1 MRKHLSIFILIL
13 FLLPGVFSLAKTSSS
28 SDIRYLFAY
37 FTDKNENRNGMHL
50 AWSVDGYTW
59 MPIGPEH
66 SFLKCD
72 YGTWYADKRMRDP
85 FVMKGPDGLW
95 HCIWTL
101 NWDGNAIG
109 YAHSKDLVHWSRQSY
124 PKVME
129 GYEVR
134 NCWAPEMIYDDENR
148 QYVIFWAS
156 TIKEDGVWKTEPG
169 EKYDHRMYYT
179 TTKDFKT
186 FSPAKIFFDPG
197 HNVIDVTI
205 QKKDGKY
212 YMLYKDERIWPKAK
226 KELSVAVSKHATG
239 PYLPTGDKPFATDW
253 VEGPAVCPLSDGSY
267 VVYMDAYTRHRYE
280 AKRTRDFRTWEDV
293 TDRISIPKDA
303 KHGSIITVTK
313 AFVDNILSEVAAARK
328 REGLRNERFALPASL
343 KEAVPVEAEI
353 TVEGGQAKKISDYL
367 FGVFFEDLNYAAD
380 GGLYAE
386 LVQNRDFE
394 YAPEDKT
401 GNDPDWNSRYAWEL
415 KSYKADAPAEPVV
428 LEIDTAAPLHPNNPH
443 YAVLHAQ
450 STELDLINRGFDGI
464 HIRKGEK
471 YNLSFFSR
479 IQGKGQ
485 GTLQVQL
492 RNRSGKPL
500 AQAAVKVAPGEWT
513 KQHLTLQAVEDAD
526 SASLSIQTVTPGIY
540 ALDMISLFPQKTF
553 KNRPNGLRADLAQTI
568 ADLHPRFMRFPGG
581 CLAHGDGVHNIY
593 NWKETIGPLESRKPQ
608 RNLWGY
614 HQTKGLGYYEFFQF
628 CEDIQ
633 AEPVPVIAAGV
644 CCQNSR
650 GGGQQGVAM
659 CDMDAFVQDILDLVE
674 YANGDASSKWGRM
687 RAEAGHPEPFHLKY
701 IGIGNEDQITDA
713 FEERFTMIYKALK
726 AKHPEITVIGTA
738 GPFNEGTDYEEGWKI
753 VDRLQVPMVDEHYYQ
768 TPGWFLNNQHFYDSY
783 DRQGAK
789 VYLGEYAAHLPGRP
803 NNLEVALAEAAYMT
817 SLERN
822 GDVVSMAS
830 YATLLAKEGHTQWN
844 PDLIYFNNGEVKPT
858 VNYYVQQLFGQNAGD
873 EYLPA
878 TVKLSSLSE
887 DIGKRVP
894 VSAVRDR
901 KTGDLI
907 LKLVNILPA
916 NTQAQVRLNGV
927 EVGDTRAVKTVLSG
941 TLEDTDL
948 KPRTFDCTVG
958 REFTCELPAYSL
970 TVIRIK
976 IKSVY

>member
-1 MRKHLSIFILIL
+1 MRKHLSFFILIL
-13 FLLPGVFSLAKTSSS
+13 FLLPGVFSQAKTSSS

-50 AWSVDGYTW
+50 AWSADGYTW
-59 MPIGPEH
+59 TPIGPEH

-109 YAHSKDLVHWSRQSY
+109 YAHSEDLVHWSRQSY

-156 TIKEDGVWKTEPG
+156 TIKENGVWKTEPG

-226 KELSVAVSKHATG
+226 KELSVAVSDHATG

-293 TDRISIPKDA
+293 TDRILIPKDA

-313 AFVDNILSEVAAARK
+313 EFVDNILSEVAAWQY
-328 REGLRNERFALPASL
+328 RENLRNERLALPDSL
-343 KEAVPVEAEI
+343 KNAVPVEADI
-353 TVEGGQAKKISDYL
+353 TVHAGQAKKISDEL

-394 YAPEDKT
+394 YSSED
-401 GNDPDWNSRYAWEL
+401 GSREGWDSGYAWYAKDGNATL
-415 KSYKADAPAEPVV
+415 TIAVTDPVH
-428 LEIDTAAPLHPNNPH
+428 ENNPH
-443 YAVLHAQ
+443 YAVLNVQEPGAA
-450 STELDLINRGFDGI
+450 LCNDGFDGI
-464 HIRKGEK
+464 SLKRGEK
-471 YNLSFFSR
+471 YDFSLFAR
-479 IQGKGQ
+479 IPEGSKGGKVDVRLLNQEGEVVAKTSVTATSKEWQ
-485 GTLQVQL
+485 KQKAVLTATADV
-492 RNRSGKPL
+492 RSAVLALVPQKAGKYEFDL
-500 AQAAVKVAPGEWT
+500 V
-513 KQHLTLQAVEDAD
+513 
-526 SASLSIQTVTPGIY
+526 
-540 ALDMISLFPQKTF
+540 SLFPQKTF
-553 KNRPNGLRADLAQTI
+553 KGRPNGLRADLAQAI

-593 NWKETIGPLESRKPQ
+593 NWKETVGPLESRKPQ

-628 CEDIQ
+628 SEDIG

-650 GGGQQGVAM
+650 GGGQQGVPM
-659 CDMDAFVQDILDLVE
+659 CEMDAFIQDIVDLVE
-674 YANGDASSKWGRM
+674 YANGDASTKWGSV

-713 FEERFTMIYKALK
+713 FEERFTMIYRVLK
-726 AKHPEITVIGTA
+726 EKHPEITVIGTA
-738 GPFNEGTDYEEGWKI
+738 GPFNEGTDYEEGWDI
-753 VDRLQVPMVDEHYYQ
+753 VDKLGVPMVDEHYYQ

-783 DRQGAK
+783 NRKGAK

-803 NNLEVALAEAAYMT
+803 NNLEVSLAEAAYMT

-822 GDVVSMAS
+822 GDIVSMAS
-830 YATLLAKEGHTQWN
+830 YAPLLAKEGHTQWN
-844 PDLIYFNNGEVKPT
+844 PDLIYFDNLTVKPT
-858 VNYYVQQLFGQNAGD
+858 VNYYVQQMYGLNAGD
-873 EYLPA
+873 EYLPV
-878 TVKLSSLSE
+878 TVRLSE
-887 DIGKRVP
+887 PSGDIAKRLP
-894 VSAVRDR
+894 VSVVKDS

-907 LKLVNILPA
+907 VKLVNILPA
-916 NTQAQVRLNGV
+916 ATRTNIRLDGV
-927 EVGDTRAVKTVLSG
+927 VVADTHAVKTVLSG
-941 TLEDTDL
+941 ALEDTDL
-948 KPRTFDCTVG
+948 KPQTLDCQVG
-958 REFTCELPAYSL
+958 QVFACELPAYSF

>member
-1 MRKHLSIFILIL
+1 MRKHLSFFILIL
-13 FLLPGVFSLAKTSSS
+13 FLLPGVFSQAKTSSS

-50 AWSVDGYTW
+50 AWSADGYTW
-59 MPIGPEH
+59 TPIGPEH

-109 YAHSKDLVHWSRQSY
+109 YAHSEDLVHWSRQSY

-156 TIKEDGVWKTEPG
+156 TIKENGVWKTEPG

-226 KELSVAVSKHATG
+226 KELSVAVSDHATG

-313 AFVDNILSEVAAARK
+313 EFVDNILSEVAAWQY
-328 REGLRNERFALPASL
+328 RENLRNERLALPDSL
-343 KEAVPVEAEI
+343 KNAVPVEADI
-353 TVEGGQAKKISDYL
+353 TVHAGQAKKISDEL

-394 YAPEDKT
+394 YSSED
-401 GNDPDWNSRYAWEL
+401 GSREGWDSGYAWHAKDGNATL
-415 KSYKADAPAEPVV
+415 TIAVTDPVH
-428 LEIDTAAPLHPNNPH
+428 ENNPH
-443 YAVLHAQ
+443 YAVLDVQEPGTA
-450 STELDLINRGFDGI
+450 LCNDGFDGI
-464 HIRKGEK
+464 SLKRGEK
-471 YNLSFFSR
+471 YDFSLFAR
-479 IQGKGQ
+479 IPEGSKGGKVDVRLLNQEGEVVAKTSVTATSKEWQ
-485 GTLQVQL
+485 KQKAVLTATADV
-492 RNRSGKPL
+492 RSAVLALVPQKAGKYEFDL
-500 AQAAVKVAPGEWT
+500 V
-513 KQHLTLQAVEDAD
+513 
-526 SASLSIQTVTPGIY
+526 
-540 ALDMISLFPQKTF
+540 SLFPQKTF
-553 KNRPNGLRADLAQTI
+553 KGRPNGLRADLAQAI

-593 NWKETIGPLESRKPQ
+593 NWKETVGPLESRKPQ

-628 CEDIQ
+628 SEDIG

-650 GGGQQGVAM
+650 GGGQQGVPM
-659 CDMDAFVQDILDLVE
+659 CEMDAFIQDIVDLVE
-674 YANGDASSKWGRM
+674 YANGDASTKWGSV

-713 FEERFTMIYKALK
+713 FEERFTMIYRVLK
-726 AKHPEITVIGTA
+726 EKHPEITVIGTA
-738 GPFNEGTDYEEGWKI
+738 GPFNEGTDYEEGWDI
-753 VDRLQVPMVDEHYYQ
+753 VDKLGVPMVDEHYYQ

-783 DRQGAK
+783 NRKGAK

-803 NNLEVALAEAAYMT
+803 NNLEVSLAEAAYMT

-822 GDVVSMAS
+822 GDIVSMAS
-830 YATLLAKEGHTQWN
+830 YAPLLAKEGHTQWN
-844 PDLIYFNNGEVKPT
+844 PDLIYFDNLTVKPT
-858 VNYYVQQLFGQNAGD
+858 VNYYVQQMYGLNAGD
-873 EYLPA
+873 EYLPV
-878 TVKLSSLSE
+878 TVRLSDPSG
-887 DIGKRVP
+887 DIAKRLP
-894 VSAVRDR
+894 VSVVKDS

-907 LKLVNILPA
+907 VKLVNILSA
-916 NTQAQVRLNGV
+916 ATRTNIRLDGV
-927 EVGDTRAVKTVLSG
+927 AVVDTHAVKTVLSG
-941 TLEDTDL
+941 ALEDTDL
-948 KPRTFDCTVG
+948 KPQTSDCTVG
-958 REFTCELPAYSL
+958 CDFTCELPAYSL
-970 TVIRIK
+970 SVIRIK
-976 IKSVY
+976 KVSLRK

>member
-1 MRKHLSIFILIL
+1 MRKHLSFFILIL

-50 AWSVDGYTW
+50 AWSADGYTW
-59 MPIGPEH
+59 TPIGPEH

-109 YAHSKDLVHWSRQSY
+109 YAHSEDLVHWSRQSY

-156 TIKEDGVWKTEPG
+156 TIKENGVWKTEPG

-226 KELSVAVSKHATG
+226 KELSVAVSDHATG

-313 AFVDNILSEVAAARK
+313 EFVDNILSEVVAWQY
-328 REGLRNERFALPASL
+328 RENLRNERLALPDSL
-343 KEAVPVEAEI
+343 KNAVPVEADI
-353 TVEGGQAKKISDYL
+353 TVHAGQAKKISDEL

-394 YAPEDKT
+394 YSSED
-401 GNDPDWNSRYAWEL
+401 GSREGWDSGYAWHAKDGNATL
-415 KSYKADAPAEPVV
+415 TIAVTDPVH
-428 LEIDTAAPLHPNNPH
+428 ENNPH
-443 YAVLHAQ
+443 YAVLDVQEPGAA
-450 STELDLINRGFDGI
+450 LCNDGFDGI
-464 HIRKGEK
+464 SLKRGEK
-471 YNLSFFSR
+471 YDFSLFAR
-479 IQGKGQ
+479 IPEGSKGGKVDVRLLNQEGEVVAKTSVTATSKEWQ
-485 GTLQVQL
+485 KQKAVLTATADV
-492 RNRSGKPL
+492 RSAVLALVPQKAGKYEFDL
-500 AQAAVKVAPGEWT
+500 V
-513 KQHLTLQAVEDAD
+513 
-526 SASLSIQTVTPGIY
+526 
-540 ALDMISLFPQKTF
+540 SLFPQKTF
-553 KNRPNGLRADLAQTI
+553 KGRPNGLRADLAQAI

-593 NWKETIGPLESRKPQ
+593 NWKETVGPLESRKPQ

-628 CEDIQ
+628 SEDIG

-650 GGGQQGVAM
+650 GGGQQGVPM
-659 CDMDAFVQDILDLVE
+659 CEMDAFIQDIVDLVE
-674 YANGDASSKWGRM
+674 YANGDASTKWGSV

-713 FEERFTMIYKALK
+713 FEERFTMIYRVLK
-726 AKHPEITVIGTA
+726 EKHPEITVIGTA
-738 GPFNEGTDYEEGWKI
+738 GPFNEGTDYEEGWDI
-753 VDRLQVPMVDEHYYQ
+753 VDKLGVPMVDEHYYQ

-783 DRQGAK
+783 NRKGAK
-789 VYLGEYAAHLPGRP
+789 VYLGEYAAHLPERP
-803 NNLEVALAEAAYMT
+803 NNLEVSLAEAAYMT

-822 GDVVSMAS
+822 GDIVSMAS
-830 YATLLAKEGHTQWN
+830 YAPLLAKEGHTQWN
-844 PDLIYFNNGEVKPT
+844 PDLIYFDNLTVKPT
-858 VNYYVQQLFGQNAGD
+858 VNYYVQQMYGLNAGD
-873 EYLPA
+873 EYLPV
-878 TVKLSSLSE
+878 TVRLSDPSG
-887 DIGKRVP
+887 DIAKRLP
-894 VSAVRDR
+894 VSVVKDS

-907 LKLVNILPA
+907 VKLVNILPA
-916 NTQAQVRLNGV
+916 ATRTNIRLDGV
-927 EVGDTRAVKTVLSG
+927 VVADTHAVKTVLSG
-941 TLEDTDL
+941 ALEDTDL
-948 KPRTFDCTVG
+948 KPQTLDCQVG
-958 REFTCELPAYSL
+958 QVFACELPAYSF

>member
-1 MRKHLSIFILIL
+1 MRKHLSFFILIL
-13 FLLPGVFSLAKTSSS
+13 FLLPGVFSQAKTSSS

-50 AWSVDGYTW
+50 AWSADGYTW
-59 MPIGPEH
+59 TPIGPEH

-109 YAHSKDLVHWSRQSY
+109 YAHSEDLVHWSRQSY

-156 TIKEDGVWKTEPG
+156 TIKENGVWKTEPG

-226 KELSVAVSKHATG
+226 KELSVAVSDHATG

-293 TDRISIPKDA
+293 TDRILIPKDA

-313 AFVDNILSEVAAARK
+313 EFVDNILSEVAAWQY
-328 REGLRNERFALPASL
+328 RENLRNERLALPDSL
-343 KEAVPVEAEI
+343 KNAVPVEADI
-353 TVEGGQAKKISDYL
+353 TVHAGQAKKISDEL

-394 YAPEDKT
+394 YSSED
-401 GNDPDWNSRYAWEL
+401 GSREGWDSGYAWYAKDGNATL
-415 KSYKADAPAEPVV
+415 TIAVTDPVH
-428 LEIDTAAPLHPNNPH
+428 ENNPH
-443 YAVLHAQ
+443 YAVLDVQEPGAA
-450 STELDLINRGFDGI
+450 LCNDGFDGI
-464 HIRKGEK
+464 SLKRGEK
-471 YNLSFFSR
+471 YDFSLFAR
-479 IQGKGQ
+479 IPEGSKGGKVDVRLLNQEGEVVAKTSVTATSKEWQ
-485 GTLQVQL
+485 KQKAVLTATADV
-492 RNRSGKPL
+492 RSAVLALVPQKAGKYEFDL
-500 AQAAVKVAPGEWT
+500 V
-513 KQHLTLQAVEDAD
+513 
-526 SASLSIQTVTPGIY
+526 
-540 ALDMISLFPQKTF
+540 SLFPQKTF
-553 KNRPNGLRADLAQTI
+553 KGRPNGLRADLAQAI

-593 NWKETIGPLESRKPQ
+593 NWKETVGPLESRKPQ

-628 CEDIQ
+628 SEDIG

-650 GGGQQGVAM
+650 GGGQQGVPM
-659 CDMDAFVQDILDLVE
+659 CEMDAFIQDIVDLVE
-674 YANGDASSKWGRM
+674 YANGDASTKWGSV

-713 FEERFTMIYKALK
+713 FEERFTMIYRVLK
-726 AKHPEITVIGTA
+726 EKHPEITVIGTA
-738 GPFNEGTDYEEGWKI
+738 GPFNEGTDYEEGWDI
-753 VDRLQVPMVDEHYYQ
+753 VDKLGVPMVDEHYYQ

-783 DRQGAK
+783 NRKGAK

-803 NNLEVALAEAAYMT
+803 NNLEVSLAEAAYMT

-822 GDVVSMAS
+822 GDIVSMAS
-830 YATLLAKEGHTQWN
+830 YAPLLAKEGHTQWN
-844 PDLIYFNNGEVKPT
+844 PDLIYFDNLTVKPT
-858 VNYYVQQLFGQNAGD
+858 VNYYVQQMYGLNAGD
-873 EYLPA
+873 EYLPV
-878 TVKLSSLSE
+878 TVRLSE
-887 DIGKRVP
+887 PSGDIAKRLP
-894 VSAVRDR
+894 VSVVKDS

-907 LKLVNILPA
+907 VKLVNILPA
-916 NTQAQVRLNGV
+916 ATRTNIRLDGV
-927 EVGDTRAVKTVLSG
+927 VVADTHAVKTVLSG
-941 TLEDTDL
+941 ALEDTDL
-948 KPRTFDCTVG
+948 KPQTLDCQVG
-958 REFTCELPAYSL
+958 QVFACELPAYSF

>member
-1 MRKHLSIFILIL
+1 MRKHLSFFILIL
-13 FLLPGVFSLAKTSSS
+13 FLLPGVFSQAKTSSS

-50 AWSVDGYTW
+50 AWSADGYTW
-59 MPIGPEH
+59 TPIGPEH

-109 YAHSKDLVHWSRQSY
+109 YAHSEDLVHWSRQSY

-156 TIKEDGVWKTEPG
+156 TIKENGVWKTEPG

-226 KELSVAVSKHATG
+226 KELSVAVSDHATG

-313 AFVDNILSEVAAARK
+313 EFVDNILSEVAAWQY
-328 REGLRNERFALPASL
+328 RENLRNERLALPDSL
-343 KEAVPVEAEI
+343 KNAVPVEADI
-353 TVEGGQAKKISDYL
+353 TVHAGQAKKISDEL

-394 YAPEDKT
+394 YSSED
-401 GNDPDWNSRYAWEL
+401 GSREGWDSGYAWHAKDGNATL
-415 KSYKADAPAEPVV
+415 TIAVTDPVH
-428 LEIDTAAPLHPNNPH
+428 ENNPH
-443 YAVLHAQ
+443 YAVLDVQEPGAA
-450 STELDLINRGFDGI
+450 LCNDGFDGI
-464 HIRKGEK
+464 SLKRGEK
-471 YNLSFFSR
+471 YDFSLFAR
-479 IQGKGQ
+479 IPEGSKGGKVDVRLLNQEGEVVAKTSVTATSKEWQ
-485 GTLQVQL
+485 KQKAVLTATADV
-492 RNRSGKPL
+492 RSAVLALVPQKAGKYEFDL
-500 AQAAVKVAPGEWT
+500 V
-513 KQHLTLQAVEDAD
+513 
-526 SASLSIQTVTPGIY
+526 
-540 ALDMISLFPQKTF
+540 SLFPQKTF
-553 KNRPNGLRADLAQTI
+553 KGRPNGLRADLAQAI

-593 NWKETIGPLESRKPQ
+593 NWKETVGPLESRKPQ

-628 CEDIQ
+628 SEDIG

-650 GGGQQGVAM
+650 GGGQQGVPM
-659 CDMDAFVQDILDLVE
+659 CEMDAFIQDIVDLVE
-674 YANGDASSKWGRM
+674 YANGEASTKWGSV

-713 FEERFTMIYKALK
+713 FEERFSMIYRVLK
-726 AKHPEITVIGTA
+726 EKHPEITVIGTA
-738 GPFNEGTDYEEGWKI
+738 GPFNEGTDYEEGWDI
-753 VDRLQVPMVDEHYYQ
+753 VDKLGVPMVDEHYYQ

-783 DRQGAK
+783 NRKGAK

-803 NNLEVALAEAAYMT
+803 NNLEVSLAEAAYMT

-822 GDVVSMAS
+822 GDIVSMAS
-830 YATLLAKEGHTQWN
+830 YAPLLAKEGHTQWN
-844 PDLIYFNNGEVKPT
+844 PDLIYFDNLTVKPT
-858 VNYYVQQLFGQNAGD
+858 VNYYVQQMYGLNAGD
-873 EYLPA
+873 EYLPV
-878 TVKLSSLSE
+878 TVRLSE
-887 DIGKRVP
+887 PSGDIAKRLP
-894 VSAVRDR
+894 VSVVKDS

-907 LKLVNILPA
+907 VKLVNILPA
-916 NTQAQVRLNGV
+916 ATRTNIRLDGV
-927 EVGDTRAVKTVLSG
+927 VVADTHAVKTVLSG
-941 TLEDTDL
+941 ALEDTDL
-948 KPRTFDCTVG
+948 KPQTSDCTVG
-958 REFTCELPAYSL
+958 CDFTCELPAYSL
-970 TVIRIK
+970 SVIRIK
-976 IKSVY
+976 KVSLRK

>member
-1 MRKHLSIFILIL
+1 MRKHLSFFILIL

-50 AWSVDGYTW
+50 AWSADGYTW
-59 MPIGPEH
+59 TPIGPEH

-109 YAHSKDLVHWSRQSY
+109 YAHSEDLVHWSRQSY

-156 TIKEDGVWKTEPG
+156 TIKENGVWKTEPG

-226 KELSVAVSKHATG
+226 KELSVAVSDHATG

-313 AFVDNILSEVAAARK
+313 EFVDNILSEVAAWQY
-328 REGLRNERFALPASL
+328 RENLRNERLALPDSL
-343 KEAVPVEAEI
+343 KNAVPVEADI
-353 TVEGGQAKKISDYL
+353 TVHAGQAKKISDEL

-394 YAPEDKT
+394 YSSED
-401 GNDPDWNSRYAWEL
+401 GSREGWDSGYAWHAKDGNATL
-415 KSYKADAPAEPVV
+415 TIAVTDPVH
-428 LEIDTAAPLHPNNPH
+428 ENNPH
-443 YAVLHAQ
+443 YAVLDVQEPGTA
-450 STELDLINRGFDGI
+450 LCNDGFDGI
-464 HIRKGEK
+464 SLKRGEK
-471 YNLSFFSR
+471 YDFSLFAR
-479 IQGKGQ
+479 IPKGSKGGKVDVRLLNQEGEVVVKTSVTATSKEWQ
-485 GTLQVQL
+485 KQKAVLTATADV
-492 RNRSGKPL
+492 RSAVLALVPQKAGKYEFDL
-500 AQAAVKVAPGEWT
+500 V
-513 KQHLTLQAVEDAD
+513 
-526 SASLSIQTVTPGIY
+526 
-540 ALDMISLFPQKTF
+540 SLFPQKTF
-553 KNRPNGLRADLAQTI
+553 KGRPNGLRADLAQAI

-593 NWKETIGPLESRKPQ
+593 NWKETVGPLESRKPQ

-614 HQTKGLGYYEFFQF
+614 HQTKRVGL
-628 CEDIQ
+628 
-633 AEPVPVIAAGV
+633 
-644 CCQNSR
+644 
-650 GGGQQGVAM
+650 
-659 CDMDAFVQDILDLVE
+659 L
-674 YANGDASSKWGRM
+674 
-687 RAEAGHPEPFHLKY
+687 
-701 IGIGNEDQITDA
+701 
-713 FEERFTMIYKALK
+713 
-726 AKHPEITVIGTA
+726 
-738 GPFNEGTDYEEGWKI
+738 
-753 VDRLQVPMVDEHYYQ
+753 
-768 TPGWFLNNQHFYDSY
+768 
-783 DRQGAK
+783 
-789 VYLGEYAAHLPGRP
+789 
-803 NNLEVALAEAAYMT
+803 
-817 SLERN
+817 
-822 GDVVSMAS
+822 
-830 YATLLAKEGHTQWN
+830 
-844 PDLIYFNNGEVKPT
+844 
-858 VNYYVQQLFGQNAGD
+858 
-873 EYLPA
+873 
-878 TVKLSSLSE
+878 
-887 DIGKRVP
+887 
-894 VSAVRDR
+894 
-901 KTGDLI
+901 
-907 LKLVNILPA
+907 
-916 NTQAQVRLNGV
+916 
-927 EVGDTRAVKTVLSG
+927 
-941 TLEDTDL
+941 
-948 KPRTFDCTVG
+948 
-958 REFTCELPAYSL
+958 
-970 TVIRIK
+970 
-976 IKSVY
+976 

>member
-1 MRKHLSIFILIL
+1 MRKHLSFFILIL

-50 AWSVDGYTW
+50 AWSADGYTW
-59 MPIGPEH
+59 TPIGPEH

-109 YAHSKDLVHWSRQSY
+109 YAHSEDLVHWSRQSY

-156 TIKEDGVWKTEPG
+156 TIKENGVWKTEPG

-226 KELSVAVSKHATG
+226 KELSVAVSDHATG

-293 TDRISIPKDA
+293 TDRILIPKDA

-313 AFVDNILSEVAAARK
+313 EFVDNILSEVAAWQY
-328 REGLRNERFALPASL
+328 RENLRNERLALPDSL
-343 KEAVPVEAEI
+343 KNAVPVEADI
-353 TVEGGQAKKISDYL
+353 TVHAGQAKKISDEL

-394 YAPEDKT
+394 YSSED
-401 GNDPDWNSRYAWEL
+401 GSREGWDSGYAWYAKDGNATL
-415 KSYKADAPAEPVV
+415 TIAVTDPVH
-428 LEIDTAAPLHPNNPH
+428 ENNPH
-443 YAVLHAQ
+443 YAVLDVQEPGAA
-450 STELDLINRGFDGI
+450 LCNDGFDGI
-464 HIRKGEK
+464 SLKRGEK
-471 YNLSFFSR
+471 YDFSLFAR
-479 IQGKGQ
+479 IPEGSKGGKVDVRLLNQEGEVVAKTSVTATSKEWQ
-485 GTLQVQL
+485 KQKAVLTATADV
-492 RNRSGKPL
+492 RSAVLALVPQKAGKYEFDL
-500 AQAAVKVAPGEWT
+500 V
-513 KQHLTLQAVEDAD
+513 
-526 SASLSIQTVTPGIY
+526 
-540 ALDMISLFPQKTF
+540 SLFPQKTF
-553 KNRPNGLRADLAQTI
+553 KGRPNGLRADLAQAI

-593 NWKETIGPLESRKPQ
+593 NWKETVGPLESRKPQ

-628 CEDIQ
+628 SEDIG

-650 GGGQQGVAM
+650 GGGQQGVPM
-659 CDMDAFVQDILDLVE
+659 CEMDAFIQDIVDLVE
-674 YANGDASSKWGRM
+674 YANGDASTKWGSV

-713 FEERFTMIYKALK
+713 FEERFTMIYRVLK
-726 AKHPEITVIGTA
+726 EKHPEITVIGTA
-738 GPFNEGTDYEEGWKI
+738 GPFNEGTDYEEGWDI
-753 VDRLQVPMVDEHYYQ
+753 VDKLGVPMVDEHYYQ

-783 DRQGAK
+783 NRKGAK

-803 NNLEVALAEAAYMT
+803 NNLEVSLAEAAYMT

-822 GDVVSMAS
+822 GDIVSMAS
-830 YATLLAKEGHTQWN
+830 YAPLLAKEGHTQWN
-844 PDLIYFNNGEVKPT
+844 PDLIYFDNLTVKPT
-858 VNYYVQQLFGQNAGD
+858 VNYYVQQMYGLNAGD
-873 EYLPA
+873 EYLPV
-878 TVKLSSLSE
+878 TVRLSDPSG
-887 DIGKRVP
+887 DIAKRLP
-894 VSAVRDR
+894 VSVVKDS

-907 LKLVNILPA
+907 VKLVNILPA
-916 NTQAQVRLNGV
+916 ATRTNIRLDGV
-927 EVGDTRAVKTVLSG
+927 VVADTHAVKTVLSG
-941 TLEDTDL
+941 ALEDTDL
-948 KPRTFDCTVG
+948 KPQTLDCQVG
-958 REFTCELPAYSL
+958 QVFACELPAYSF

>member
-50 AWSVDGYTW
+50 AWSADGYTW

-328 REGLRNERFALPASL
+328 RENLRNERLALPASL

-353 TVEGGQAKKISDYL
+353 TVEGGQAKKISDHL

-401 GNDPDWNSRYAWEL
+401 GNDSDWNSRYAWEL
-415 KSYKADAPAEPVV
+415 KSYKADAPAEALV

-485 GTLQVQL
+485 EILQVQL
-492 RNRSGKPL
+492 RNHSGKPL

-553 KNRPNGLRADLAQTI
+553 KNRLNGLRADLAQTI
-568 ADLHPRFMRFPGG
+568 ADLAMVYIIFITGKKRLVRWKAGNLNAICGDITRRKGLDITSFSSSVKIFRQNLFPLLPRAYVVRTPVEAG
-581 CLAHGDGVHNIY
+581 N
-593 NWKETIGPLESRKPQ
+593 KESRCAIWMLLSKTSWIWWNMRMEMPPRSGAGCVPKPAIL
-608 RNLWGY
+608 NLS
-614 HQTKGLGYYEFFQF
+614 
-628 CEDIQ
+628 I
-633 AEPVPVIAAGV
+633 
-644 CCQNSR
+644 
-650 GGGQQGVAM
+650 
-659 CDMDAFVQDILDLVE
+659 
-674 YANGDASSKWGRM
+674 
-687 RAEAGHPEPFHLKY
+687 
-701 IGIGNEDQITDA
+701 
-713 FEERFTMIYKALK
+713 
-726 AKHPEITVIGTA
+726 
-738 GPFNEGTDYEEGWKI
+738 
-753 VDRLQVPMVDEHYYQ
+753 
-768 TPGWFLNNQHFYDSY
+768 
-783 DRQGAK
+783 
-789 VYLGEYAAHLPGRP
+789 
-803 NNLEVALAEAAYMT
+803 
-817 SLERN
+817 
-822 GDVVSMAS
+822 
-830 YATLLAKEGHTQWN
+830 
-844 PDLIYFNNGEVKPT
+844 
-858 VNYYVQQLFGQNAGD
+858 
-873 EYLPA
+873 
-878 TVKLSSLSE
+878 
-887 DIGKRVP
+887 
-894 VSAVRDR
+894 
-901 KTGDLI
+901 
-907 LKLVNILPA
+907 
-916 NTQAQVRLNGV
+916 
-927 EVGDTRAVKTVLSG
+927 
-941 TLEDTDL
+941 
-948 KPRTFDCTVG
+948 
-958 REFTCELPAYSL
+958 
-970 TVIRIK
+970 
-976 IKSVY
+976 

>member
-1 MRKHLSIFILIL
+1 MRKHLSFFILIL

-50 AWSVDGYTW
+50 AWSADGYTW
-59 MPIGPEH
+59 TPIGPEH

-109 YAHSKDLVHWSRQSY
+109 YAHSEDLVHWSRQSY

-156 TIKEDGVWKTEPG
+156 TIKENGVWKTEPG

-226 KELSVAVSKHATG
+226 KELSVAVSDHATG

-313 AFVDNILSEVAAARK
+313 EFVDNILSEVAAWQY
-328 REGLRNERFALPASL
+328 RENLRNERLALPDSL
-343 KEAVPVEAEI
+343 KNAVPVEADI
-353 TVEGGQAKKISDYL
+353 TVHAGQAKKISDEL

-394 YAPEDKT
+394 YSSED
-401 GNDPDWNSRYAWEL
+401 GSREGWDSGYAWHAKDGNATL
-415 KSYKADAPAEPVV
+415 TIAVTDPVH
-428 LEIDTAAPLHPNNPH
+428 ENNLH
-443 YAVLHAQ
+443 YAVLDVQEPGAA
-450 STELDLINRGFDGI
+450 LCNDGFDGI
-464 HIRKGEK
+464 SLKRGEK
-471 YNLSFFSR
+471 YDFSLFAR
-479 IQGKGQ
+479 IPEGSKGGKVDVRLLNQEGEVVAKTSVTATSKEWQ
-485 GTLQVQL
+485 KQKAVLTATADV
-492 RNRSGKPL
+492 RSAVLALVPQKAGKYEFDL
-500 AQAAVKVAPGEWT
+500 V
-513 KQHLTLQAVEDAD
+513 
-526 SASLSIQTVTPGIY
+526 
-540 ALDMISLFPQKTF
+540 SLFPQKTF
-553 KNRPNGLRADLAQTI
+553 KGRPNGLRADLAQAI

-593 NWKETIGPLESRKPQ
+593 NWKETVGPLESRKPQ

-628 CEDIQ
+628 SEDIG

-650 GGGQQGVAM
+650 GGGQQGVPM
-659 CDMDAFVQDILDLVE
+659 CEMDAFIQDIVDLVE
-674 YANGDASSKWGRM
+674 YANGDASTKWGSV

-713 FEERFTMIYKALK
+713 FEERFTMIYRVLK
-726 AKHPEITVIGTA
+726 EKHPEITVIGTA
-738 GPFNEGTDYEEGWKI
+738 GPFNEGTDYEEGWDI
-753 VDRLQVPMVDEHYYQ
+753 VDKLGVPMVDEHYYQ

-783 DRQGAK
+783 NRKEAK

-803 NNLEVALAEAAYMT
+803 NNLEVSLAEAAYMT

-822 GDVVSMAS
+822 GDIVSMAS
-830 YATLLAKEGHTQWN
+830 YAPLLAKEGHTQWN
-844 PDLIYFNNGEVKPT
+844 PDLIYFDNLTVKPT
-858 VNYYVQQLFGQNAGD
+858 VNYYVQQMYGLNAGD
-873 EYLPA
+873 EYLPV
-878 TVKLSSLSE
+878 TVRLSDPSGN
-887 DIGKRVP
+887 IAKRLP
-894 VSAVRDR
+894 VSVVKDS

-907 LKLVNILPA
+907 VKLVNILPA
-916 NTQAQVRLNGV
+916 ATRTNIRLDGV
-927 EVGDTRAVKTVLSG
+927 VVADTHAVKTVLSG
-941 TLEDTDL
+941 ALEDTDL
-948 KPRTFDCTVG
+948 KPQTSDCTVG
-958 REFTCELPAYSL
+958 CDFTCELPAYSL
-970 TVIRIK
+970 SVIRIK
-976 IKSVY
+976 KVSLRK

>member
-1 MRKHLSIFILIL
+1 MRKHLSFFILIL

-50 AWSVDGYTW
+50 AWSADGYTW
-59 MPIGPEH
+59 TPIGPEH

-109 YAHSKDLVHWSRQSY
+109 YAHSEDLVHWSRQSY

-156 TIKEDGVWKTEPG
+156 TIKENGVWKTEPG

-226 KELSVAVSKHATG
+226 KELSVAVSDHATG

-313 AFVDNILSEVAAARK
+313 EFVDNILSEVVAWQY
-328 REGLRNERFALPASL
+328 RENLRNERLALPDSL
-343 KEAVPVEAEI
+343 KNAVPVEADI
-353 TVEGGQAKKISDYL
+353 TVHAGQAKKISDEL

-394 YAPEDKT
+394 YSSED
-401 GNDPDWNSRYAWEL
+401 GSREGWDSGYAWHAKDGNATL
-415 KSYKADAPAEPVV
+415 TIAVTDPVH
-428 LEIDTAAPLHPNNPH
+428 ENNPH
-443 YAVLHAQ
+443 YAVLDVQEPGAA
-450 STELDLINRGFDGI
+450 LCNDGFDGI
-464 HIRKGEK
+464 SLKRGEK
-471 YNLSFFSR
+471 YDFSLFAR
-479 IQGKGQ
+479 IPEGSKGGKVDVRLLNQEGEVVAKTSVTATSKEWQ
-485 GTLQVQL
+485 KQKAVLTATADV
-492 RNRSGKPL
+492 RSAVLALVPQKAGKYEFDL
-500 AQAAVKVAPGEWT
+500 V
-513 KQHLTLQAVEDAD
+513 
-526 SASLSIQTVTPGIY
+526 
-540 ALDMISLFPQKTF
+540 SLFPQKTF
-553 KNRPNGLRADLAQTI
+553 KGRPNGLRADRAQAI

-593 NWKETIGPLESRKPQ
+593 NWKETVGPLESRKPQ

-628 CEDIQ
+628 SEDIG

-650 GGGQQGVAM
+650 GGGQQGVPM
-659 CDMDAFVQDILDLVE
+659 CEMDAFIQDIVDLVE
-674 YANGDASSKWGRM
+674 YANGDASTKWGSV

-713 FEERFTMIYKALK
+713 FEERFTMIYRVLK
-726 AKHPEITVIGTA
+726 EKHPEITVIGTA
-738 GPFNEGTDYEEGWKI
+738 GPFNEGTDYEEGWDI
-753 VDRLQVPMVDEHYYQ
+753 VDKLGVPMVDEHYYQ

-783 DRQGAK
+783 NRKGAK
-789 VYLGEYAAHLPGRP
+789 VYLGEYAAHLPERP
-803 NNLEVALAEAAYMT
+803 NNLEVSLAEAAYMT

-822 GDVVSMAS
+822 GDIVSMAS
-830 YATLLAKEGHTQWN
+830 YAPLLAKEGHTQWN
-844 PDLIYFNNGEVKPT
+844 PDLIYFDNLTVKPT
-858 VNYYVQQLFGQNAGD
+858 VNYYVQQMYGLNAGD
-873 EYLPA
+873 EYLPV
-878 TVKLSSLSE
+878 TVRLSDPSG
-887 DIGKRVP
+887 DIAKRLP
-894 VSAVRDR
+894 VSVVKDS

-907 LKLVNILPA
+907 VKLVNILPA
-916 NTQAQVRLNGV
+916 ATRTNIRLDGV
-927 EVGDTRAVKTVLSG
+927 VVADTHAVKTVLSG
-941 TLEDTDL
+941 ALEDTDL
-948 KPRTFDCTVG
+948 KPQTLDCQVG
-958 REFTCELPAYSL
+958 QVFACELPAYSF

>member
-1 MRKHLSIFILIL
+1 MRKHLSFFILIL
-13 FLLPGVFSLAKTSSS
+13 FLLPGVFSQAKTSSS

-50 AWSVDGYTW
+50 AWSADGYTW
-59 MPIGPEH
+59 TPIGPEH

-109 YAHSKDLVHWSRQSY
+109 YAHSEDLVHWSRQSY

-156 TIKEDGVWKTEPG
+156 TIKENGVWKTEPG

-226 KELSVAVSKHATG
+226 KELSVAVSDHATG

-313 AFVDNILSEVAAARK
+313 EFVDNILSEVAAWQY
-328 REGLRNERFALPASL
+328 RENLRNERLALPDSL
-343 KEAVPVEAEI
+343 KNAVPVEADI
-353 TVEGGQAKKISDYL
+353 TVHAGQAKKISDEL

-394 YAPEDKT
+394 YSSED
-401 GNDPDWNSRYAWEL
+401 GSREGWDSGYAWHAKDGNATL
-415 KSYKADAPAEPVV
+415 TIAVTDPVH
-428 LEIDTAAPLHPNNPH
+428 ENNPH
-443 YAVLHAQ
+443 YAVLDVQEPGAA
-450 STELDLINRGFDGI
+450 LCNDGFDGI
-464 HIRKGEK
+464 SLKRGEK
-471 YNLSFFSR
+471 YDFSLFAR
-479 IQGKGQ
+479 IPEGSKGGKVDVRLLNQEGEVVAKTSVTATSKEWQ
-485 GTLQVQL
+485 KQKAVLTATADV
-492 RNRSGKPL
+492 RSAVLALVPQKAGKYEFDL
-500 AQAAVKVAPGEWT
+500 V
-513 KQHLTLQAVEDAD
+513 
-526 SASLSIQTVTPGIY
+526 
-540 ALDMISLFPQKTF
+540 SLFPQKTF
-553 KNRPNGLRADLAQTI
+553 KGRPNGLRADLAQAI

-593 NWKETIGPLESRKPQ
+593 NWKETVGPLESRKPQ

-628 CEDIQ
+628 SEDIG

-650 GGGQQGVAM
+650 GGGQQGVPM
-659 CDMDAFVQDILDLVE
+659 CEMDAFIQDIVDLVE
-674 YANGDASSKWGRM
+674 YANGDASTKWGSV

-713 FEERFTMIYKALK
+713 FEERFTMIYRVLK
-726 AKHPEITVIGTA
+726 EKHPEITVIGTA
-738 GPFNEGTDYEEGWKI
+738 GPFNEGTDYEEGWDI
-753 VDRLQVPMVDEHYYQ
+753 VDKLGVPMVDEHYYQ

-783 DRQGAK
+783 NRKGAK

-803 NNLEVALAEAAYMT
+803 NNLEVSLAEAAYMT

-822 GDVVSMAS
+822 GDIVSMAS
-830 YATLLAKEGHTQWN
+830 YAPLLAKEGHTQWN
-844 PDLIYFNNGEVKPT
+844 PDLIYFDNLTVKPT
-858 VNYYVQQLFGQNAGD
+858 VNYYVQQMYGLNAGD
-873 EYLPA
+873 EYLPV
-878 TVKLSSLSE
+878 TVRLSDPSG
-887 DIGKRVP
+887 DIAKRLP
-894 VSAVRDR
+894 VSVVKDS

-907 LKLVNILPA
+907 VKLVNILSA
-916 NTQAQVRLNGV
+916 ATRTNIRLDGV
-927 EVGDTRAVKTVLSG
+927 AVVDTHAVKTVLSG
-941 TLEDTDL
+941 ALEDTDL
-948 KPRTFDCTVG
+948 KPQTSDCTVG
-958 REFTCELPAYSL
+958 CDFTCELPAYSL
-970 TVIRIK
+970 SVIRIK
-976 IKSVY
+976 KVSLRK

>member
-1 MRKHLSIFILIL
+1 MRKHLSFFILIL
-13 FLLPGVFSLAKTSSS
+13 FLLPGVFSQAKTSSS

-50 AWSVDGYTW
+50 AWSADGYTW
-59 MPIGPEH
+59 TPIGPEH

-109 YAHSKDLVHWSRQSY
+109 YAHSEDLVHWSRQSY

-156 TIKEDGVWKTEPG
+156 TIKENGVWKTEPG

-226 KELSVAVSKHATG
+226 KELSVAVSDHATG

-313 AFVDNILSEVAAARK
+313 EFVDNILSEVAAWQY
-328 REGLRNERFALPASL
+328 RENLRNERLALPDSL
-343 KEAVPVEAEI
+343 KNAVPVEADI
-353 TVEGGQAKKISDYL
+353 TVHAGQAKKISDEL

-394 YAPEDKT
+394 YSSED
-401 GNDPDWNSRYAWEL
+401 GSREGWDSGYAWHAKDGNATL
-415 KSYKADAPAEPVV
+415 TIAVTDPVH
-428 LEIDTAAPLHPNNPH
+428 ENNPH
-443 YAVLHAQ
+443 YAVLDVQEPGAA
-450 STELDLINRGFDGI
+450 LCNDGFDGI
-464 HIRKGEK
+464 SLKRGEK
-471 YNLSFFSR
+471 YDFSLFAR
-479 IQGKGQ
+479 IPEGSKGGKVDVRLLNQEGEVVAKTSVTTTSKEWQ
-485 GTLQVQL
+485 KQKAVLTATADV
-492 RNRSGKPL
+492 RSAVLALVPQKAGKYEFDL
-500 AQAAVKVAPGEWT
+500 V
-513 KQHLTLQAVEDAD
+513 
-526 SASLSIQTVTPGIY
+526 
-540 ALDMISLFPQKTF
+540 SLFPQKTF
-553 KNRPNGLRADLAQTI
+553 KGRPNGLRADLAQAI
-568 ADLHPRFMRFPGG
+568 ADLHLRFMRFPGG

-593 NWKETIGPLESRKPQ
+593 NWKETVGPLESRKPQ

-628 CEDIQ
+628 SEDIG

-650 GGGQQGVAM
+650 GGGQQGVPM
-659 CDMDAFVQDILDLVE
+659 CEMDAFIQDIVDLVE
-674 YANGDASSKWGRM
+674 YANGDASTKWGSV

-713 FEERFTMIYKALK
+713 FEERFTMIYRVLK
-726 AKHPEITVIGTA
+726 EKHPEITVIGTA
-738 GPFNEGTDYEEGWKI
+738 GPFNEGTDYEEGWDI
-753 VDRLQVPMVDEHYYQ
+753 VDKLGVPMVDEHYYQ

-783 DRQGAK
+783 NRKGAK

-803 NNLEVALAEAAYMT
+803 NNLEVSLAEAAYMT

-822 GDVVSMAS
+822 GDIVSMAS
-830 YATLLAKEGHTQWN
+830 YAPLLAKEGHMQWN
-844 PDLIYFNNGEVKPT
+844 PDLIYFDNLTVKPT
-858 VNYYVQQLFGQNAGD
+858 VNYYVQQMYGLNAGD
-873 EYLPA
+873 EYLPV
-878 TVKLSSLSE
+878 TVRLSE
-887 DIGKRVP
+887 PSGDIAKRLP
-894 VSAVRDR
+894 VSVVKDS
-901 KTGDLI
+901 KTGDLVV
-907 LKLVNILPA
+907 KLVNILPA
-916 NTQAQVRLNGV
+916 ATRTNIRLDGV
-927 EVGDTRAVKTVLSG
+927 VVADTHAVKTVLSG
-941 TLEDTDL
+941 ALEDTDL
-948 KPRTFDCTVG
+948 KPQTSDCTVG
-958 REFTCELPAYSL
+958 CDFTCELPAYSL
-970 TVIRIK
+970 SVIRIK
-976 IKSVY
+976 KVSLRK

>member
-50 AWSVDGYTW
+50 AWSADGYTW

-253 VEGPAVCPLSDGSY
+253 VEGPAVCPLPDGSY

-313 AFVDNILSEVAAARK
+313 AFVDNILSEVATARK
-328 REGLRNERFALPASL
+328 REDLRNERLALPASL

-353 TVEGGQAKKISDYL
+353 TVEGGQAKKISDHL

-394 YAPEDKT
+394 YALEDKI

-485 GTLQVQL
+485 GILQVQL

-581 CLAHGDGVHNIY
+581 CMAMVYIIFITGKKRLVRWKAGNLNAICGDITRRKGLDITSFSSSAKIFRQNLFLLLPRAYVVRTPV
-593 NWKETIGPLESRKPQ
+593 EAGSRESRCAIWMLLSKISWIWWNMRMEMPPRSGAGCVPKPAIL
-608 RNLWGY
+608 NL
-614 HQTKGLGYYEFFQF
+614 F
-628 CEDIQ
+628 I
-633 AEPVPVIAAGV
+633 
-644 CCQNSR
+644 
-650 GGGQQGVAM
+650 
-659 CDMDAFVQDILDLVE
+659 
-674 YANGDASSKWGRM
+674 
-687 RAEAGHPEPFHLKY
+687 
-701 IGIGNEDQITDA
+701 
-713 FEERFTMIYKALK
+713 
-726 AKHPEITVIGTA
+726 
-738 GPFNEGTDYEEGWKI
+738 
-753 VDRLQVPMVDEHYYQ
+753 
-768 TPGWFLNNQHFYDSY
+768 
-783 DRQGAK
+783 
-789 VYLGEYAAHLPGRP
+789 
-803 NNLEVALAEAAYMT
+803 
-817 SLERN
+817 
-822 GDVVSMAS
+822 
-830 YATLLAKEGHTQWN
+830 
-844 PDLIYFNNGEVKPT
+844 
-858 VNYYVQQLFGQNAGD
+858 
-873 EYLPA
+873 
-878 TVKLSSLSE
+878 
-887 DIGKRVP
+887 
-894 VSAVRDR
+894 
-901 KTGDLI
+901 
-907 LKLVNILPA
+907 
-916 NTQAQVRLNGV
+916 
-927 EVGDTRAVKTVLSG
+927 
-941 TLEDTDL
+941 
-948 KPRTFDCTVG
+948 
-958 REFTCELPAYSL
+958 
-970 TVIRIK
+970 
-976 IKSVY
+976 

>member
-1 MRKHLSIFILIL
+1 MRKHLSFFILIL

-50 AWSVDGYTW
+50 AWSADGYTW
-59 MPIGPEH
+59 TPIGPEH

-109 YAHSKDLVHWSRQSY
+109 YAHSEDLVHWSRQSY

-156 TIKEDGVWKTEPG
+156 TIKENGVWKTEPG

-226 KELSVAVSKHATG
+226 KELSVAVSDHATG

-313 AFVDNILSEVAAARK
+313 EFVDNILSEVAAWQY
-328 REGLRNERFALPASL
+328 RENLRNERLALPDSL
-343 KEAVPVEAEI
+343 KNAVPVEADI
-353 TVEGGQAKKISDYL
+353 TVHAGQAKKISDEL

-394 YAPEDKT
+394 YSSED
-401 GNDPDWNSRYAWEL
+401 GSREGWDSGYAWYAKDGNATL
-415 KSYKADAPAEPVV
+415 TIAVTDPVH
-428 LEIDTAAPLHPNNPH
+428 ENNPH
-443 YAVLHAQ
+443 YAVLDVQEPGAA
-450 STELDLINRGFDGI
+450 LCNDGFDGI
-464 HIRKGEK
+464 SLKRGEK
-471 YNLSFFSR
+471 YDFSLFAR
-479 IQGKGQ
+479 IPEGSKGGKVDVRLLNQEGEVVAKTSVTATSKEWQ
-485 GTLQVQL
+485 KQKAVLTATADV
-492 RNRSGKPL
+492 RSAVLALVPQKAGKYEFDL
-500 AQAAVKVAPGEWT
+500 V
-513 KQHLTLQAVEDAD
+513 
-526 SASLSIQTVTPGIY
+526 
-540 ALDMISLFPQKTF
+540 SLFPQKTF
-553 KNRPNGLRADLAQTI
+553 KGRPNGLRADLAQAI

-593 NWKETIGPLESRKPQ
+593 NWKETVGPLESRKPQ

-628 CEDIQ
+628 SEDIG

-650 GGGQQGVAM
+650 GGGQQGVPM
-659 CDMDAFVQDILDLVE
+659 CEMDAFIQDIVDLVE
-674 YANGDASSKWGRM
+674 YANGDASTKWGSV

-713 FEERFTMIYKALK
+713 FEERFTMIYRVLK
-726 AKHPEITVIGTA
+726 EKHPEITVIGTA
-738 GPFNEGTDYEEGWKI
+738 GPFNEGTDYEEGWDI
-753 VDRLQVPMVDEHYYQ
+753 VDKLGVPMVDEHYYQ

-783 DRQGAK
+783 NRKGAK

-803 NNLEVALAEAAYMT
+803 NNLEVSLAEAAYMT

-822 GDVVSMAS
+822 GDIVSMAS
-830 YATLLAKEGHTQWN
+830 YAPLLAKEGHTQWN
-844 PDLIYFNNGEVKPT
+844 PDLIYFDNLTVKPT
-858 VNYYVQQLFGQNAGD
+858 VNYYVQQMYGLNAGD
-873 EYLPA
+873 EYLPV
-878 TVKLSSLSE
+878 TVRLSE
-887 DIGKRVP
+887 PSGDIAKRLP
-894 VSAVRDR
+894 VSVVKDS

-907 LKLVNILPA
+907 VKLVNILPA
-916 NTQAQVRLNGV
+916 ATRTNIRLDGV
-927 EVGDTRAVKTVLSG
+927 AVADTHAVKTVLSG
-941 TLEDTDL
+941 ALEDTDL
-948 KPRTFDCTVG
+948 KPQTLDCQVG
-958 REFTCELPAYSL
+958 QVFACELPAYSF

>member
-1 MRKHLSIFILIL
+1 MRKHLSFFILIL

-50 AWSVDGYTW
+50 AWSADGYTW
-59 MPIGPEH
+59 TPIGPEH

-109 YAHSKDLVHWSRQSY
+109 YAHSEDLVHWSRQSY

-156 TIKEDGVWKTEPG
+156 TIKENGVWKTEPG

-226 KELSVAVSKHATG
+226 KELSVAVSDHATG

-253 VEGPAVCPLSDGSY
+253 VEGSAVCPLSDGSY

-313 AFVDNILSEVAAARK
+313 EFVDNILSEVAAWQY
-328 REGLRNERFALPASL
+328 RENLRNERLALPDSL
-343 KEAVPVEAEI
+343 KNAVPVEADI
-353 TVEGGQAKKISDYL
+353 TVYAGQAKKISDEL

-394 YAPEDKT
+394 YSSED
-401 GNDPDWNSRYAWEL
+401 GSREGWDSGYAWYAKDGNATL
-415 KSYKADAPAEPVV
+415 TIAVTDPVH
-428 LEIDTAAPLHPNNPH
+428 ENNPH
-443 YAVLHAQ
+443 YAVLDVQEPGAA
-450 STELDLINRGFDGI
+450 LCNDGFDGI
-464 HIRKGEK
+464 SLKRGEK
-471 YNLSFFSR
+471 YDFSLFAR
-479 IQGKGQ
+479 IPEGSKGGKVDVRLLNQEGEVVAKTSVTATSKEWQ
-485 GTLQVQL
+485 KQKTVLTATADV
-492 RNRSGKPL
+492 RSAVLALVPQKAGKYEFDL
-500 AQAAVKVAPGEWT
+500 V
-513 KQHLTLQAVEDAD
+513 
-526 SASLSIQTVTPGIY
+526 
-540 ALDMISLFPQKTF
+540 SLFPQKTF
-553 KNRPNGLRADLAQTI
+553 KGRPNGLRADLAQAI

-593 NWKETIGPLESRKPQ
+593 NWKETVGPLESRKPQ

-628 CEDIQ
+628 SEDIG

-650 GGGQQGVAM
+650 GGGQQGVPM
-659 CDMDAFVQDILDLVE
+659 CEMDAFIQDIVDLVE
-674 YANGDASSKWGRM
+674 YANGEASTKWGSV

-713 FEERFTMIYKALK
+713 FEERFTMIYRVLK
-726 AKHPEITVIGTA
+726 EKHPEITVIGTA
-738 GPFNEGTDYEEGWKI
+738 GPFNEGTDYEEGWDI
-753 VDRLQVPMVDEHYYQ
+753 VDKLGVPMVDEHYYQ

-783 DRQGAK
+783 NRKGAK

-803 NNLEVALAEAAYMT
+803 NNLEVSLAEAAYMT

-822 GDVVSMAS
+822 GDIVSMAS
-830 YATLLAKEGHTQWN
+830 YAPLLAKEGHTQWN
-844 PDLIYFNNGEVKPT
+844 PDLIYFDNLTVKPT
-858 VNYYVQQLFGQNAGD
+858 VNYYVQQMYGLNAGD
-873 EYLPA
+873 EYLPV
-878 TVKLSSLSE
+878 TVRLSE
-887 DIGKRVP
+887 PSGDIAKRLP
-894 VSAVRDR
+894 VSVVKDS

-907 LKLVNILPA
+907 VKLVNILPA
-916 NTQAQVRLNGV
+916 ATRTNIRLDGV
-927 EVGDTRAVKTVLSG
+927 VVADTHAVKTVLSG
-941 TLEDTDL
+941 ALEDTDL
-948 KPRTFDCTVG
+948 KPQTLDCQVG
-958 REFTCELPAYSL
+958 QVFACELPAYSF

>member
-1 MRKHLSIFILIL
+1 MRKHLSFFILIL
-13 FLLPGVFSLAKTSSS
+13 FLLPGVFSQAKTSSS

-50 AWSVDGYTW
+50 AWSADGYTW
-59 MPIGPEH
+59 TPIGPEH

-95 HCIWTL
+95 RCIWTL

-109 YAHSKDLVHWSRQSY
+109 YAHSEDLVHWSRQSY

-156 TIKEDGVWKTEPG
+156 TIKENGVWKTEPG

-226 KELSVAVSKHATG
+226 KELSVAVSDHATG

-313 AFVDNILSEVAAARK
+313 EFVDNILSEVAAWQY
-328 REGLRNERFALPASL
+328 RENLRNERLALPDSL
-343 KEAVPVEAEI
+343 KNAVPVEADI
-353 TVEGGQAKKISDYL
+353 TVHAGQAKKISDEL

-394 YAPEDKT
+394 YSSED
-401 GNDPDWNSRYAWEL
+401 GSREGWDSGYAWYAKDGNATL
-415 KSYKADAPAEPVV
+415 TIAVTDPVH
-428 LEIDTAAPLHPNNPH
+428 ENNPH
-443 YAVLHAQ
+443 YAVLDVQEPGAA
-450 STELDLINRGFDGI
+450 LCNDGFDGI
-464 HIRKGEK
+464 SLKRGEK
-471 YNLSFFSR
+471 YDFSLFAR
-479 IQGKGQ
+479 IPEGSKGGKVDVRLLNQEGEVVAKTSVTATSKEWQ
-485 GTLQVQL
+485 KQKTVLTATADV
-492 RNRSGKPL
+492 RSAVLALVPQKAGKYEFDL
-500 AQAAVKVAPGEWT
+500 V
-513 KQHLTLQAVEDAD
+513 
-526 SASLSIQTVTPGIY
+526 
-540 ALDMISLFPQKTF
+540 SLFPQKTF
-553 KNRPNGLRADLAQTI
+553 KGRPNGLRADLAQAI

-593 NWKETIGPLESRKPQ
+593 NWKETVGPLESRKPQ

-628 CEDIQ
+628 SEDIG

-650 GGGQQGVAM
+650 GGGQQGVPM
-659 CDMDAFVQDILDLVE
+659 CEMDAFIQDIVDLVE
-674 YANGDASSKWGRM
+674 YANGDASTKWGSV

-713 FEERFTMIYKALK
+713 FEERFTMIYRVLK
-726 AKHPEITVIGTA
+726 EKHPEITVIGTA
-738 GPFNEGTDYEEGWKI
+738 GPFNEGTDYEEGWDI
-753 VDRLQVPMVDEHYYQ
+753 VDKLGVPMVDEHYYQ

-783 DRQGAK
+783 NRKEAK

-803 NNLEVALAEAAYMT
+803 NNLEVSLAEAAYMT

-822 GDVVSMAS
+822 GDIVSMAS
-830 YATLLAKEGHTQWN
+830 YAPLLAKEGHTQWN
-844 PDLIYFNNGEVKPT
+844 PDLIYFDNLTVKPT
-858 VNYYVQQLFGQNAGD
+858 VNYYVQQMYGLNAGD
-873 EYLPA
+873 EYLPV
-878 TVKLSSLSE
+878 TVRLSDPSG
-887 DIGKRVP
+887 DIAKRLP
-894 VSAVRDR
+894 VSVVKDS

-907 LKLVNILPA
+907 VKLVNILPA
-916 NTQAQVRLNGV
+916 ATRTNIRLDGV
-927 EVGDTRAVKTVLSG
+927 VVADTHAVKTVLSG
-941 TLEDTDL
+941 ALEDTDL
-948 KPRTFDCTVG
+948 KPQTLDCTVG
-958 REFTCELPAYSL
+958 CDFTCELPAYSL
-970 TVIRIK
+970 SVIRIK
-976 IKSVY
+976 KVSLRK

>member
-50 AWSVDGYTW
+50 AWSADGYTW

-328 REGLRNERFALPASL
+328 RENLRNERLALPASL

-353 TVEGGQAKKISDYL
+353 TVEGGQAKKISDHL

-380 GGLYAE
+380 GGLYA
-386 LVQNRDFE
+386 NWS
-394 YAPEDKT
+394 KT
-401 GNDPDWNSRYAWEL
+401 AISNMPRRIR
-415 KSYKADAPAEPVV
+415 PAM
-428 LEIDTAAPLHPNNPH
+428 IRTGTAAM
-443 YAVLHAQ
+443 
-450 STELDLINRGFDGI
+450 
-464 HIRKGEK
+464 
-471 YNLSFFSR
+471 
-479 IQGKGQ
+479 
-485 GTLQVQL
+485 
-492 RNRSGKPL
+492 
-500 AQAAVKVAPGEWT
+500 PG
-513 KQHLTLQAVEDAD
+513 
-526 SASLSIQTVTPGIY
+526 S
-540 ALDMISLFPQKTF
+540 
-553 KNRPNGLRADLAQTI
+553 
-568 ADLHPRFMRFPGG
+568 
-581 CLAHGDGVHNIY
+581 
-593 NWKETIGPLESRKPQ
+593 
-608 RNLWGY
+608 
-614 HQTKGLGYYEFFQF
+614 
-628 CEDIQ
+628 
-633 AEPVPVIAAGV
+633 
-644 CCQNSR
+644 
-650 GGGQQGVAM
+650 
-659 CDMDAFVQDILDLVE
+659 
-674 YANGDASSKWGRM
+674 
-687 RAEAGHPEPFHLKY
+687 
-701 IGIGNEDQITDA
+701 
-713 FEERFTMIYKALK
+713 
-726 AKHPEITVIGTA
+726 
-738 GPFNEGTDYEEGWKI
+738 
-753 VDRLQVPMVDEHYYQ
+753 
-768 TPGWFLNNQHFYDSY
+768 
-783 DRQGAK
+783 
-789 VYLGEYAAHLPGRP
+789 
-803 NNLEVALAEAAYMT
+803 
-817 SLERN
+817 
-822 GDVVSMAS
+822 
-830 YATLLAKEGHTQWN
+830 
-844 PDLIYFNNGEVKPT
+844 
-858 VNYYVQQLFGQNAGD
+858 
-873 EYLPA
+873 
-878 TVKLSSLSE
+878 
-887 DIGKRVP
+887 
-894 VSAVRDR
+894 
-901 KTGDLI
+901 
-907 LKLVNILPA
+907 
-916 NTQAQVRLNGV
+916 
-927 EVGDTRAVKTVLSG
+927 
-941 TLEDTDL
+941 
-948 KPRTFDCTVG
+948 
-958 REFTCELPAYSL
+958 
-970 TVIRIK
+970 
-976 IKSVY
+976 

>member
-1 MRKHLSIFILIL
+1 MRKHLSFFILIL
-13 FLLPGVFSLAKTSSS
+13 FLLPGVFSQAKTSSS

-50 AWSVDGYTW
+50 AWSADGYTW
-59 MPIGPEH
+59 TPIGPEH

-109 YAHSKDLVHWSRQSY
+109 YAHSEDLVHWSRQSY

-156 TIKEDGVWKTEPG
+156 TIKENGVWKTEPG

-226 KELSVAVSKHATG
+226 KELSVAVSDHATG

-313 AFVDNILSEVAAARK
+313 EFVDNILSEVAAWQY
-328 REGLRNERFALPASL
+328 RENLRNERLALPDSL
-343 KEAVPVEAEI
+343 KNAVPVEADI
-353 TVEGGQAKKISDYL
+353 TVHAGQAKKISDEL

-394 YAPEDKT
+394 YSSED
-401 GNDPDWNSRYAWEL
+401 GSREGWDSGYAWHAKDGNATL
-415 KSYKADAPAEPVV
+415 TIAVTDPVH
-428 LEIDTAAPLHPNNPH
+428 ENNPH
-443 YAVLHAQ
+443 YAVLDVQEPGAA
-450 STELDLINRGFDGI
+450 LCNDGFDGI
-464 HIRKGEK
+464 SLKRGEK
-471 YNLSFFSR
+471 YDFSLFAR
-479 IQGKGQ
+479 IPKGSKGGKVDVRLLNQEGEVVVKTSVTATSKEWQ
-485 GTLQVQL
+485 KQKAVLTATADV
-492 RNRSGKPL
+492 RSAVLALVPQKAGKYEFDL
-500 AQAAVKVAPGEWT
+500 V
-513 KQHLTLQAVEDAD
+513 
-526 SASLSIQTVTPGIY
+526 
-540 ALDMISLFPQKTF
+540 SLFPQKTF
-553 KNRPNGLRADLAQTI
+553 KGRPNGLRADLAQAI

-593 NWKETIGPLESRKPQ
+593 NWKETVGPLESRKPQ

-628 CEDIQ
+628 SEDIG

-650 GGGQQGVAM
+650 GGGQQGVPM
-659 CDMDAFVQDILDLVE
+659 CEMDAFIQDIVDLVE
-674 YANGDASSKWGRM
+674 YANGDASTKWGSV

-713 FEERFTMIYKALK
+713 FEERFSMIYRVLK
-726 AKHPEITVIGTA
+726 EKHPEITVIGTA
-738 GPFNEGTDYEEGWKI
+738 GPFNEGTDYEEGWDI
-753 VDRLQVPMVDEHYYQ
+753 VDKLGVPMVDEHYYQ

-783 DRQGAK
+783 NRKGAK
-789 VYLGEYAAHLPGRP
+789 VYFKANMPPIFRVVLIIWKCRW
-803 NNLEVALAEAAYMT
+803 AEAAYMT

-822 GDVVSMAS
+822 GDIVSMAS
-830 YATLLAKEGHTQWN
+830 YAPLLAKEGHTQWN
-844 PDLIYFNNGEVKPT
+844 PDLIYFDNLTVKPT
-858 VNYYVQQLFGQNAGD
+858 VNYYVQQMYGLNAGD
-873 EYLPA
+873 EYLPV
-878 TVKLSSLSE
+878 TVRLS
-887 DIGKRVP
+887 DP
-894 VSAVRDR
+894 SA
-901 KTGDLI
+901 
-907 LKLVNILPA
+907 ILP
-916 NTQAQVRLNGV
+916 NVSPY
-927 EVGDTRAVKTVLSG
+927 LS
-941 TLEDTDL
+941 
-948 KPRTFDCTVG
+948 
-958 REFTCELPAYSL
+958 
-970 TVIRIK
+970 
-976 IKSVY
+976 

>member
-1 MRKHLSIFILIL
+1 MRKHLSFFILIL

-50 AWSVDGYTW
+50 AWSEDGYTW
-59 MPIGPEH
+59 NPIGPEH
-66 SFLKCD
+66 SFLKSD
-72 YGTWYADKRMRDP
+72 YGTWHADKRMRDP
-85 FVMKGPDGLW
+85 FVMQGPDGLW

-109 YAHSKDLVHWSRQSY
+109 YACSKDLVHWSRQSY

-134 NCWAPEMIYDDENR
+134 NCWAPEMIYDEENG
-148 QYVIFWAS
+148 QYVIYWAS
-156 TIKEDGVWKTEPG
+156 TIKENGEWKTEPG

-226 KELSVAVSKHATG
+226 KELSVAVSDHAAG
-239 PYLPTGDKPFATDW
+239 PYIPTGDKPFATDW

-280 AKRTRDFRTWEDV
+280 AKRTRDFHTWEDV
-293 TDRISIPKDA
+293 TDCISIPKDA
-303 KHGSIITVTK
+303 KHGSIITVSEE
-313 AFVDNILSEVAAARK
+313 FVDNLLSEVSAFQH
-328 REGLRNERFALPASL
+328 REKLRNERLALPDSL
-343 KEAVPVEAEI
+343 KGAIPVEAEI
-353 TVEGGQAKKISDYL
+353 TVHGNRAKKISDNL
-367 FGVFFEDLNYAAD
+367 FGIFFEDLNYAAD

-386 LVQNRDFE
+386 LIQNRDFE
-394 YAPEDKT
+394 YSPED
-401 GNDPDWNSRYAWEL
+401 GARQGWDSGYAWSVREGGH
-415 KSYKADAPAEPVV
+415 SSPVTIAV
-428 LEIDTAAPLHPNNPH
+428 ENPLHENNPH
-443 YAVLHAQ
+443 YAVLQANPGVALQ
-450 STELDLINRGFDGI
+450 NDGFDGI
-464 HIRKGEK
+464 SLKKGDK
-471 YNLSFFSR
+471 YDFSLFARLPEGSKGGKMIVRLLDQDGREVAQSAVNVSSKEWKRQHTVLVANADVRAGVLSLEP
-479 IQGKGQ
+479 KLT
-485 GTLQVQL
+485 GTV
-492 RNRSGKPL
+492 
-500 AQAAVKVAPGEWT
+500 
-513 KQHLTLQAVEDAD
+513 H
-526 SASLSIQTVTPGIY
+526 
-540 ALDMISLFPQKTF
+540 LDMVSLFPQNTF
-553 KNRPNGLRADLAQTI
+553 KGRKNGLRADLAQTI

-614 HQTKGLGYYEFFQF
+614 HQTKGLGYFEFFQY
-628 CEDIQ
+628 CEDIH

-644 CCQNSR
+644 CCQNSQ
-650 GGGQQGVAM
+650 GGGQQGIPM
-659 CDMDAFVQDILDLVE
+659 CDMDAFIQDILDLVE
-674 YANGDASSKWGRM
+674 YANGDASTEWGRK
-687 RAEAGHPEPFHLKY
+687 RAEAGHPEPFRLKY

-713 FEERFTMIYKALK
+713 FEERFTMIYQALK
-726 AKHPEITVIGTA
+726 TKHPEITVIGTA
-738 GPFNEGTDYEEGWKI
+738 GPFNEGTDYEEGWAI
-753 VDRLQVPMVDEHYYQ
+753 VNQLGVPMVDEHYYQ

-783 DRQGAK
+783 DQKGVK

-803 NNLEVALAEAAYMT
+803 NNLEVSLAEAAYMT

-830 YATLLAKEGHTQWN
+830 YAPLLAKEGHTQWN
-844 PDLIYFNNGEVKPT
+844 PDLIYFDNQTVKPT
-858 VNYYVQQLFGQNAGD
+858 VNYYVQQLYGQNAGD
-873 EYLPA
+873 EYLPS
-878 TVKLSSLSE
+878 TVKLSDSSE
-887 DIGKRVP
+887 DIAKRFP
-894 VSAVRDR
+894 VSVVKDS

-907 LKLVNILPA
+907 LKMVNILPSA
-916 NTQAQVRLNGV
+916 TRARIRLEDVTAAGS
-927 EVGDTRAVKTVLSG
+927 RAVKTVLSG
-941 TLEDTDL
+941 ALEDKNL
-948 KPRTFDCTVG
+948 EPQSSDCEVG
-958 REFTCELPAYSL
+958 QEFTCELPAYSF
-970 TVIRIK
+970 TVIRFK

>member
-1 MRKHLSIFILIL
+1 MRKHLSFFILIL
-13 FLLPGVFSLAKTSSS
+13 FLLPGVFSQAKTSSS

-50 AWSVDGYTW
+50 AWSADGYTW
-59 MPIGPEH
+59 TPIGPEH

-109 YAHSKDLVHWSRQSY
+109 YAHSEDLVHWSRQSY

-156 TIKEDGVWKTEPG
+156 TIKENGVWKTEPG

-226 KELSVAVSKHATG
+226 KELSVAVSDHATG

-313 AFVDNILSEVAAARK
+313 EFVDNILSEVAAWQY
-328 REGLRNERFALPASL
+328 RENLRNERLALPDSL
-343 KEAVPVEAEI
+343 KNAVPVEADI
-353 TVEGGQAKKISDYL
+353 TVHAGQAKKISDEL

-394 YAPEDKT
+394 YSSED
-401 GNDPDWNSRYAWEL
+401 GSREGWDSGYAWHAKDGNATL
-415 KSYKADAPAEPVV
+415 TIAVTDPVH
-428 LEIDTAAPLHPNNPH
+428 ENNPH
-443 YAVLHAQ
+443 YAVLDVQKPGAA
-450 STELDLINRGFDGI
+450 LCNDGFDGI
-464 HIRKGEK
+464 SLKRGEK
-471 YNLSFFSR
+471 YDFSLFAR
-479 IQGKGQ
+479 IPEGSKGGKVDVRLLNQEGEVVAKTSVTATSKEWQ
-485 GTLQVQL
+485 KQKTVLTATADV
-492 RNRSGKPL
+492 RSAVLALVPQKAGKYEFDL
-500 AQAAVKVAPGEWT
+500 V
-513 KQHLTLQAVEDAD
+513 
-526 SASLSIQTVTPGIY
+526 
-540 ALDMISLFPQKTF
+540 SLFPQKTF
-553 KNRPNGLRADLAQTI
+553 KGRPNGLRADLAQAI

-593 NWKETIGPLESRKPQ
+593 NWKETVGPLESRKPQ

-628 CEDIQ
+628 SEDIG

-650 GGGQQGVAM
+650 GGGQQGVPM
-659 CDMDAFVQDILDLVE
+659 CEMDAFIQDIVDLVE
-674 YANGDASSKWGRM
+674 YANGDASTKWGSV

-713 FEERFTMIYKALK
+713 FEERFSMIYRVLK
-726 AKHPEITVIGTA
+726 EKHPEITVIGTA
-738 GPFNEGTDYEEGWKI
+738 GPFNEGTDYEEGWDI
-753 VDRLQVPMVDEHYYQ
+753 VDKLGVPMVDEHYYQ

-783 DRQGAK
+783 NRKGAK

-803 NNLEVALAEAAYMT
+803 NNLEVSLAEAAYMT

-822 GDVVSMAS
+822 GDIVSMAS
-830 YATLLAKEGHTQWN
+830 YAPLLAKEGHTQWN
-844 PDLIYFNNGEVKPT
+844 PDLIYFDNLTVKPT
-858 VNYYVQQLFGQNAGD
+858 VNYYVQQMYGLNAGD
-873 EYLPA
+873 EYLPV
-878 TVKLSSLSE
+878 TVRLSDPSG
-887 DIGKRVP
+887 DIAKRLP
-894 VSAVRDR
+894 VSVVKDS

-907 LKLVNILPA
+907 VKLVNILPA
-916 NTQAQVRLNGV
+916 ATRTNIRLDGV
-927 EVGDTRAVKTVLSG
+927 AVADTHAVKTVLSG
-941 TLEDTDL
+941 ALEDTDL
-948 KPRTFDCTVG
+948 KPQTLDCQVG
-958 REFTCELPAYSL
+958 QVFACELPAYSF

>member
-1 MRKHLSIFILIL
+1 MRKDLSFFILIL
-13 FLLPGVFSLAKTSSS
+13 FLLPGVFSQAKTSSS

-50 AWSVDGYTW
+50 AWSADGYTW
-59 MPIGPEH
+59 TPIGPEH

-109 YAHSKDLVHWSRQSY
+109 YAHSEDLVHWSRQSY

-129 GYEVR
+129 GYGVR

-156 TIKEDGVWKTEPG
+156 TIKENGVWKTEPG

-226 KELSVAVSKHATG
+226 KELSVAVSDHATG

-253 VEGPAVCPLSDGSY
+253 VEGPAVCPLSDGGY

-313 AFVDNILSEVAAARK
+313 EFVDNILSEVAAWQY
-328 REGLRNERFALPASL
+328 RENLRNERLALPDSL
-343 KEAVPVEAEI
+343 KNAVPVEADI
-353 TVEGGQAKKISDYL
+353 TVHAGQAKKISDEL

-394 YAPEDKT
+394 YSSED
-401 GNDPDWNSRYAWEL
+401 GSREGWDSGYAWHAKDGNATL
-415 KSYKADAPAEPVV
+415 TIAVTDPVH
-428 LEIDTAAPLHPNNPH
+428 ENNPH
-443 YAVLHAQ
+443 YAVLDVQEPGAA
-450 STELDLINRGFDGI
+450 LCNDGFDGI
-464 HIRKGEK
+464 SLKRGEK
-471 YNLSFFSR
+471 YDFSLFAR
-479 IQGKGQ
+479 IPEGSKGGKVDVRLLNQEGEVVAKTSVTATSKEWQ
-485 GTLQVQL
+485 KQKAVLTATADV
-492 RNRSGKPL
+492 RSAVLALVPQKAGKYEFDL
-500 AQAAVKVAPGEWT
+500 V
-513 KQHLTLQAVEDAD
+513 
-526 SASLSIQTVTPGIY
+526 
-540 ALDMISLFPQKTF
+540 SLFPQKTF
-553 KNRPNGLRADLAQTI
+553 KGRPNGLRADLAQAI

-593 NWKETIGPLESRKPQ
+593 NWKETVGPLESRKPQ

-628 CEDIQ
+628 SEDIG

-650 GGGQQGVAM
+650 GGGQQGVPM
-659 CDMDAFVQDILDLVE
+659 CEMDAFIQDIVDLVE
-674 YANGDASSKWGRM
+674 YANGDASTKWGSV

-713 FEERFTMIYKALK
+713 FEERFTMIYRVLK
-726 AKHPEITVIGTA
+726 EKHPEITVIGTA
-738 GPFNEGTDYEEGWKI
+738 GPFNEGTDYEEGWDI
-753 VDRLQVPMVDEHYYQ
+753 VDKLGVPMVDEHYYQ

-783 DRQGAK
+783 NRKGAK
-789 VYLGEYAAHLPGRP
+789 VYLGEYAAHLPERP
-803 NNLEVALAEAAYMT
+803 NNLEVSLAEAAYMT

-822 GDVVSMAS
+822 GDIVSMAS
-830 YATLLAKEGHTQWN
+830 YAPLLAKEGHTQWN
-844 PDLIYFNNGEVKPT
+844 PDLIYFDNLTVKPT
-858 VNYYVQQLFGQNAGD
+858 VNYYVQQMYGLNAGD
-873 EYLPA
+873 EYLPV
-878 TVKLSSLSE
+878 TVRLSE
-887 DIGKRVP
+887 PSGDIAKRLP
-894 VSAVRDR
+894 VSVVKDS

-907 LKLVNILPA
+907 VKLVNILPA
-916 NTQAQVRLNGV
+916 ATRTNIRLDGV
-927 EVGDTRAVKTVLSG
+927 VVADTHAVKTVLSG
-941 TLEDTDL
+941 ALEDTDL
-948 KPRTFDCTVG
+948 KPQTLDCQVG
-958 REFTCELPAYSL
+958 QVFACELPAYSF

>member
-1 MRKHLSIFILIL
+1 MRKHLSFFILIL

-50 AWSVDGYTW
+50 AWSADGYTW
-59 MPIGPEH
+59 TPIGPEH

-109 YAHSKDLVHWSRQSY
+109 YAHSEDLVHWSRQSY

-156 TIKEDGVWKTEPG
+156 TIKENGVWKTEPG

-226 KELSVAVSKHATG
+226 KELSVAVSDHATG

-313 AFVDNILSEVAAARK
+313 EFVDNILSEVAAWQY
-328 REGLRNERFALPASL
+328 RENLRNERLALPDSL
-343 KEAVPVEAEI
+343 KNAVPVEADI
-353 TVEGGQAKKISDYL
+353 TVHAGQAKKISDEL

-394 YAPEDKT
+394 YSSED
-401 GNDPDWNSRYAWEL
+401 GSREGWDSGYAWHAKDGNATL
-415 KSYKADAPAEPVV
+415 TIAVTDPVH
-428 LEIDTAAPLHPNNPH
+428 ENNPH
-443 YAVLHAQ
+443 YAVLDVQEPGTA
-450 STELDLINRGFDGI
+450 LCNDGFDGI
-464 HIRKGEK
+464 SLKRGEK
-471 YNLSFFSR
+471 YDFSLFAR
-479 IQGKGQ
+479 IPKGSKGGKVDVRLLNQEGEVVVKTSVTATSKEWQ
-485 GTLQVQL
+485 KQKAVLTATADV
-492 RNRSGKPL
+492 RSAVLALVPQKAGKYEFDL
-500 AQAAVKVAPGEWT
+500 V
-513 KQHLTLQAVEDAD
+513 
-526 SASLSIQTVTPGIY
+526 
-540 ALDMISLFPQKTF
+540 SLFPQKTF
-553 KNRPNGLRADLAQTI
+553 KGRPNGLRADLAQAI

-593 NWKETIGPLESRKPQ
+593 NWKETVGPLESRKPQ

-628 CEDIQ
+628 SEDIG

-650 GGGQQGVAM
+650 GGGQQGVPM
-659 CDMDAFVQDILDLVE
+659 CEMDAFIQDIVDLVE
-674 YANGDASSKWGRM
+674 YANGDASTKWGSV

-713 FEERFTMIYKALK
+713 FEERFSMIYRVLK
-726 AKHPEITVIGTA
+726 EKHPEITVIGTA
-738 GPFNEGTDYEEGWKI
+738 GPFNEGTDYEEGWDI
-753 VDRLQVPMVDEHYYQ
+753 VDKLGVPMVDEHYYQ

-783 DRQGAK
+783 NRKGAK

-803 NNLEVALAEAAYMT
+803 NNLEVSLAEAAYMT

-822 GDVVSMAS
+822 GDIVSMAS
-830 YATLLAKEGHTQWN
+830 YAPLLAKEGHTQWN
-844 PDLIYFNNGEVKPT
+844 PDLIYFDNLTVKPT
-858 VNYYVQQLFGQNAGD
+858 VNYYVQQMYGLNAGD
-873 EYLPA
+873 EYLPV
-878 TVKLSSLSE
+878 TVRLS
-887 DIGKRVP
+887 DP
-894 VSAVRDR
+894 SA
-901 KTGDLI
+901 
-907 LKLVNILPA
+907 ILP
-916 NTQAQVRLNGV
+916 NVSPY
-927 EVGDTRAVKTVLSG
+927 LS
-941 TLEDTDL
+941 
-948 KPRTFDCTVG
+948 
-958 REFTCELPAYSL
+958 
-970 TVIRIK
+970 
-976 IKSVY
+976 

>member
-1 MRKHLSIFILIL
+1 MRKHLSFFILIL
-13 FLLPGVFSLAKTSSS
+13 FLLPGVFSQAKTSSS

-50 AWSVDGYTW
+50 AWSADGYTW
-59 MPIGPEH
+59 TPIGPEH

-109 YAHSKDLVHWSRQSY
+109 YAHSEDLVHWSRQSY

-156 TIKEDGVWKTEPG
+156 TIKENGVWKTEPG

-226 KELSVAVSKHATG
+226 KELSVAVSDHATG

-293 TDRISIPKDA
+293 TDRILIPKDA

-313 AFVDNILSEVAAARK
+313 EFVDNILSEVAAWQY
-328 REGLRNERFALPASL
+328 RENLRNERLALPDSL
-343 KEAVPVEAEI
+343 KNAVPVEADI
-353 TVEGGQAKKISDYL
+353 TVHAGQAKKISDEL

-394 YAPEDKT
+394 YSSED
-401 GNDPDWNSRYAWEL
+401 GSREGWDSGYAWYAKDGNATL
-415 KSYKADAPAEPVV
+415 TIAVTDPVH
-428 LEIDTAAPLHPNNPH
+428 ENNPH
-443 YAVLHAQ
+443 YAVLDVQEPGAA
-450 STELDLINRGFDGI
+450 LCNDGFDGI
-464 HIRKGEK
+464 SLKRGEK
-471 YNLSFFSR
+471 YDFSLFAR
-479 IQGKGQ
+479 IPEGSKGGKVDVRLLNQEGEVVAKTSVTATSKEWQ
-485 GTLQVQL
+485 KQKAVLTATADV
-492 RNRSGKPL
+492 RSAVLALVPQKAGKYEFDL
-500 AQAAVKVAPGEWT
+500 V
-513 KQHLTLQAVEDAD
+513 
-526 SASLSIQTVTPGIY
+526 
-540 ALDMISLFPQKTF
+540 SLFPQKTF
-553 KNRPNGLRADLAQTI
+553 KGRPNGLRADLAQAI

-593 NWKETIGPLESRKPQ
+593 NWKETVGPLESRKPQ

-628 CEDIQ
+628 SEDIG

-650 GGGQQGVAM
+650 GGGQQGVPM
-659 CDMDAFVQDILDLVE
+659 CEMDAFIQDIVDLVE
-674 YANGDASSKWGRM
+674 YANGDASTKWGSV

-713 FEERFTMIYKALK
+713 FEERFTMIYRVLK
-726 AKHPEITVIGTA
+726 EKHPEITVIGTA
-738 GPFNEGTDYEEGWKI
+738 GPFNEGTDYEEGWDI
-753 VDRLQVPMVDEHYYQ
+753 VDKLGVPMVDEHYYQ

-783 DRQGAK
+783 NRKGAK

-803 NNLEVALAEAAYMT
+803 NNLEVSLAEAAYMT

-822 GDVVSMAS
+822 GDIVSMAS
-830 YATLLAKEGHTQWN
+830 YAPLLAKEGHMQWN
-844 PDLIYFNNGEVKPT
+844 PDLIYFDNLTVKPT
-858 VNYYVQQLFGQNAGD
+858 VNYYVQQMYGLNAGD
-873 EYLPA
+873 EYLPV
-878 TVKLSSLSE
+878 TVRLSE
-887 DIGKRVP
+887 PSGDIAKRLP
-894 VSAVRDR
+894 VSVVKDS
-901 KTGDLI
+901 KTGDLVV
-907 LKLVNILPA
+907 KLVNILPA
-916 NTQAQVRLNGV
+916 ATRTNIRLDGV
-927 EVGDTRAVKTVLSG
+927 VVADTHAVKTVLSG
-941 TLEDTDL
+941 ALEDTDL
-948 KPRTFDCTVG
+948 KPQTSDCTVG
-958 REFTCELPAYSL
+958 CDFTCELPAYSL
-970 TVIRIK
+970 SVIRIK
-976 IKSVY
+976 KVSLRK

>member
-1 MRKHLSIFILIL
+1 MRKHLSFFILIL

-50 AWSVDGYTW
+50 AWSADGYTW
-59 MPIGPEH
+59 TPIGPEH

-109 YAHSKDLVHWSRQSY
+109 YAHSEDLVHWSRQSY

-156 TIKEDGVWKTEPG
+156 TIKENGVWKTEPG

-226 KELSVAVSKHATG
+226 KELSVAVSDHATG

-293 TDRISIPKDA
+293 TDRILIPKDA

-313 AFVDNILSEVAAARK
+313 EFVDNILSEVAAWQY
-328 REGLRNERFALPASL
+328 RENLRNERLALPDSL
-343 KEAVPVEAEI
+343 KNAVPVEADI
-353 TVEGGQAKKISDYL
+353 TVHAGQAKKISDEL

-394 YAPEDKT
+394 YSSED
-401 GNDPDWNSRYAWEL
+401 GSREGWDSGYAWYAKDGNATL
-415 KSYKADAPAEPVV
+415 TIAVTDPVH
-428 LEIDTAAPLHPNNPH
+428 ENNPH
-443 YAVLHAQ
+443 YAVLDVQEPGAA
-450 STELDLINRGFDGI
+450 LCNDGFDGI
-464 HIRKGEK
+464 SLKRGEK
-471 YNLSFFSR
+471 YDFSLFAR
-479 IQGKGQ
+479 IPEGSKGGKVDVRLLNQEGEVVAKTSVTATSKEWQ
-485 GTLQVQL
+485 KQKAVLTATADV
-492 RNRSGKPL
+492 RSAVLALVPQKAGKYEFDL
-500 AQAAVKVAPGEWT
+500 V
-513 KQHLTLQAVEDAD
+513 
-526 SASLSIQTVTPGIY
+526 
-540 ALDMISLFPQKTF
+540 SLFPQKTF
-553 KNRPNGLRADLAQTI
+553 KGRPNGLRADLAQAI

-593 NWKETIGPLESRKPQ
+593 NWKETVGPLESRKPQ

-628 CEDIQ
+628 SEDIG

-650 GGGQQGVAM
+650 GGGQQGVPM
-659 CDMDAFVQDILDLVE
+659 CEMDAFIQDIVDLVE
-674 YANGDASSKWGRM
+674 YANGDASTKWGSV

-713 FEERFTMIYKALK
+713 FEERFTMIYRVLK
-726 AKHPEITVIGTA
+726 EKHPEITVIGTA
-738 GPFNEGTDYEEGWKI
+738 GPFNEGTDYEEGWDI
-753 VDRLQVPMVDEHYYQ
+753 VDKLGVPMVDEHYYQ

-783 DRQGAK
+783 NRKGAK

-803 NNLEVALAEAAYMT
+803 NNLEVSLAEAAYMT
-817 SLERN
+817 SLECN
-822 GDVVSMAS
+822 GDIVSMAS
-830 YATLLAKEGHTQWN
+830 YAPLLAKEGHTQWN
-844 PDLIYFNNGEVKPT
+844 PDLIYFDNLTVKPT
-858 VNYYVQQLFGQNAGD
+858 VNYYVQQMYGLNAGD
-873 EYLPA
+873 EYLPV
-878 TVKLSSLSE
+878 TVRLSDPSG
-887 DIGKRVP
+887 DIAKRLP
-894 VSAVRDR
+894 VSVVKDS

-907 LKLVNILPA
+907 VKLVNILPA
-916 NTQAQVRLNGV
+916 ATRTNIRLDGV
-927 EVGDTRAVKTVLSG
+927 VVADTHAVKTVLSG
-941 TLEDTDL
+941 ALEDTDL
-948 KPRTFDCTVG
+948 KPQTLDCQVG
-958 REFTCELPAYSL
+958 QVFACELPAYSF